1 LKIQQLFS
9 KDKVIL
15 LSGIVIVTISL
26 SIFSYHYYKSTAN
39 QILETALKDIRSNA
53 KIQANDLSLILA
65 NGLDSIITNLQIL
78 SSSPAVMNYDN
89 DSLGLFDAVQKSTN
103 ELPDFYMWLDEDGEL
118 IWISGMNNTSYKN
131 IRGLDLSHNQYYT
144 VPRYTLAPY
153 YSEGVIESIDNI
165 PRMYI
170 SYPIIDSRNTHQG
183 NSNSSSSIK
192 TSLGTFKGVVVAAIS
207 FDLTNNLLKKL
218 SSSEVARNSI
228 ILLDKSGEILFY
240 SYSND
245 NSSNSMTGKNI
256 FENDIEFLVQ
266 QGEILDTFLKQS
278 IEGSSGFR
286 DIIMDGSSSKKS
298 TIISDPVIVDGKHF
312 WTVSVIAPHYLASDV
327 TALFN
332 QQNDISIFIIIVIA
346 LVAIGISIVIL
357 SWNKSLESLVNT
369 RTTELRSKSEELNRA
384 NESLIQSNKQI
395 ISVNQQLSLSNEQ
408 LAVANERLESHDKI
422 QKEFINIAAHEL
434 RTPIMPILGGLE
446 LLDEKLDNDIK
457 EKIKEEL
464 SMIRRNADR
473 LHKLAEDILEV
484 SSIES
489 GNFRLDRQETD
500 LNFLISHVISD
511 IQTKYDTYSRKN
523 VSIVLYK
530 PALLQQ
536 QQQQQDPQCY
546 DEKRSSAAVLP
557 SPQSLSSKMMI
568 VKCDPVKIAQVLFNL
583 LDNALKFTDQGQI
596 IVSIGNN
603 KSNNGGNMMTHL
615 SSTEENRKEQIIVS
629 IKDTGKG
636 IDSSIKDRLFQKF
649 ATESVKG
656 TGLGLYLSKKIIEAH
671 EGRIWA
677 ENNID
682 GSRGATF
689 YFSLPLTETNPDYN
703 IKDKKQQ

>member
-1 LKIQQLFS
+1 M
-9 KDKVIL
+9 
-15 LSGIVIVTISL
+15 LSGIVILTISL

-53 KIQANDLSLILA
+53 KIQAHDLSLILA

-89 DSLGLFDAVQKSTN
+89 DSLGLFNAVQKSTN

-118 IWISGMNNTSYKN
+118 LWISGMNNTTYKN

-153 YSEGVIESIDNI
+153 YSKGVMESIDNI

-183 NSNSSSSIK
+183 NNNSSSSSSIK

-207 FDLTNNLLKKL
+207 FDLTNNLLKKI

-256 FENDIEFLVQ
+256 FENDIEFLTP

-286 DIIMDGSSSKKS
+286 DIIIDGSGSKKS
-298 TIISDPVIVDGKHF
+298 TVVSNPVIVDGKHF
-312 WTVSVIAPHYLASDV
+312 WTVFVIAPHYLASDV
-327 TALFN
+327 IALFN
-332 QQNDISIFIIIVIA
+332 QQNDTSIFIIIMIA
-346 LVAIGISIVIL
+346 LVAIGVSIVIL

-369 RTTELRSKSEELNRA
+369 RTIELRSKSEELNRA

-408 LAVANERLESHDKI
+408 LAVANERLESHDKM

-457 EKIKEEL
+457 ERVKEEL
-464 SMIRRNADR
+464 SMISRNADR

-489 GNFRLDRQETD
+489 GNFRLDKQETD
-500 LNFLISHVISD
+500 LDFLISNVISD

-523 VSIVLYK
+523 ISIVFYK
-530 PALLQQ
+530 PA
-536 QQQQQDPQCY
+536 
-546 DEKRSSAAVLP
+546 
-557 SPQSLSSKMMI
+557 
-568 VKCDPVKIAQVLFNL
+568 
-583 LDNALKFTDQGQI
+583 
-596 IVSIGNN
+596 
-603 KSNNGGNMMTHL
+603 
-615 SSTEENRKEQIIVS
+615 
-629 IKDTGKG
+629 
-636 IDSSIKDRLFQKF
+636 
-649 ATESVKG
+649 
-656 TGLGLYLSKKIIEAH
+656 
-671 EGRIWA
+671 
-677 ENNID
+677 
-682 GSRGATF
+682 
-689 YFSLPLTETNPDYN
+689 
-703 IKDKKQQ
+703 